1 MIQLKNLGDPIE
13 KINRIERLKIEIIK
27 DSTKWKLSLTEKKNR
42 LKLMN

>member
-13 KINRIERLKIEIIK
+13 KINRMERLKIEIIK
-27 DSTKWKLSLTEKKNR
+27 DSTKWKLSLIEKKNR

>member
-27 DSTKWKLSLTEKKNR
+27 DSTKWKLSLIEKKKR